1 MEFMGDNLTSY
12 AQELLKENLYMGLEF
27 EEQEKLEIML
37 RQDVEVLSQNIEM
50 QLGSGY
56 KGLSLN
62 YMMIQDLEYVRNW
75 RGKMDIEVL
84 LNARV

>member
-1 MEFMGDNLTSY
+1 MRREQYNMEFMGDNLTSY

-56 KGLSLN
+56 KGVEFELYDDTGFRICL
-62 YMMIQDLEYVRNW
+62 
-75 RGKMDIEVL
+75 
-84 LNARV
+84 